1 MFRYAFL
8 LAASAVA
15 DAPKAAVTVL
25 VAAVDGAQ
33 LTLPGSPGGPRRGG
47 SGRYPGSPSRP
58 RADPPRPGPDASSPE
73 RLPGTAM
80 SKTAYIRTK
89 PHLNIGTMGHVD
101 HGKTTLTAAITKVL
115 AERGA
120 GTFVPFDRI
129 DRAPEEAA
137 RGITINIAHVEYETG
152 TRHYAHVDMPGHADY
167 VKNMVTGA
175 AQLDGAI
182 LVVSALD
189 GIMPQTAEHVLL
201 ARQVGV
207 DHIVVALNKAD
218 AGDEELTDLVEL
230 EVRELLTAHG
240 YGGDAAPVV
249 RVSGLKALE
258 GDPRWTASIEAL
270 LDAVDTYVPVPERYL
285 DAPFLLPVE
294 NVLTITGRGTV
305 VTGAVE
311 RGTVRV
317 GDKVQVLGADTE
329 TVVTGLETFGRP
341 MEEAQ
346 AGDNVALLLRGV
358 PRDAVR
364 RGHVVAAPG
373 SVTPSRRFT
382 ARLYVLSARE
392 GGRTTPLSTGYRPQF
407 YIRTADVVGDV
418 DLGEAAVARPGD
430 TVTVTVEL
438 GRDVPLEP
446 GLGFAVREGGRTV
459 GAGTVTEVL

>member
-1 MFRYAFL
+1 
-8 LAASAVA
+8 
-15 DAPKAAVTVL
+15 
-25 VAAVDGAQ
+25 
-33 LTLPGSPGGPRRGG
+33 
-47 SGRYPGSPSRP
+47 
-58 RADPPRPGPDASSPE
+58 
-73 RLPGTAM
+73 M
-80 SKTAYIRTK
+80 SKTAYVRTK

-115 AERGA
+115 SERGT

-129 DRAPEEAA
+129 DRAPEEAQ
-137 RGITINIAHVEYETG
+137 RGITINIAHVEYETD

-230 EVRELLTAHG
+230 EVRELLSAHG
-240 YGGDAAPVV
+240 YGGDAVPVV
-249 RVSGLKALE
+249 RVSGLRALE
-258 GDPRWTASIEAL
+258 GDPRWAAAIEAL
-270 LDAVDTYVPVPERYL
+270 LDAVDTYVPMPERYV

-311 RGTVRV
+311 RGQVRV
-317 GDKVQVLGADTE
+317 GDRVEVLGAQPDTE
-329 TVVTGLETFGRP
+329 TVVTGLETFGKP
-341 MEEAQ
+341 MESAQ

-364 RGHVVAAPG
+364 RGHIVAEPG
-373 SVTPSRRFT
+373 SVSPRRRFT
-382 ARLYVLSARE
+382 AQVYVLSAKE
-392 GGRTTPLSTGYRPQF
+392 GGRSTPITTGYRPQF
-407 YIRTADVVGDV
+407 YLRTADVVGDV
-418 DLGEAAVARPGD
+418 DLGDTAVARPGD
-430 TVTVTVEL
+430 TVTMMVEL
-438 GRDVPLEP
+438 GRDMPLET
-446 GLGFAVREGGRTV
+446 GLGFAIREGGRTV
-459 GAGTVTEVL
+459 GAGTVTAVG

>member
-1 MFRYAFL
+1 M
-8 LAASAVA
+8 
-15 DAPKAAVTVL
+15 P
-25 VAAVDGAQ
+25 
-33 LTLPGSPGGPRRGG
+33 
-47 SGRYPGSPSRP
+47 
-58 RADPPRPGPDASSPE
+58 
-73 RLPGTAM
+73 
-80 SKTAYIRTK
+80 KTAYVRTK

-115 AERGA
+115 ADRGA

-137 RGITINIAHVEYETG
+137 RGITINIAHVEYETD

-218 AGDEELTDLVEL
+218 AGDEELIDLVEL
-230 EVRELLTAHG
+230 EVRDLLTEHG

-258 GDPRWTASIEAL
+258 GDPRWTASIDAL
-270 LDAVDTYVPVPERYL
+270 LDAVDTYVPMPERYL
-285 DAPFLLPVE
+285 DAPFLLSVE

-311 RGTVRV
+311 RGTLRLGEPVH
-317 GDKVQVLGADTE
+317 VLGAGLD
-329 TVVTGLETFGRP
+329 TVVTGIETFGKP
-341 MEEAQ
+341 MREAQ

-373 SVTPSRRFT
+373 SVSPSRRFT
-382 ARLYVLSARE
+382 AQVYVLSARE
-392 GGRTTPLSTGYRPQF
+392 GGRTTPVSTGYRPQF

-418 DLGEAAVARPGD
+418 DLGEAAVARPGER
-430 TVTVTVEL
+430 VLMTVEL
-438 GRDVPLEP
+438 GREVPLEP
-446 GLGFAVREGGRTV
+446 GLGFAIREGGRTV
-459 GAGTVTEVL
+459 GAGTVTAVL

>member
-1 MFRYAFL
+1 
-8 LAASAVA
+8 
-15 DAPKAAVTVL
+15 
-25 VAAVDGAQ
+25 
-33 LTLPGSPGGPRRGG
+33 
-47 SGRYPGSPSRP
+47 
-58 RADPPRPGPDASSPE
+58 
-73 RLPGTAM
+73 M
-80 SKTAYIRTK
+80 SKTAYVRTK

-115 AERGA
+115 AGRGT

-137 RGITINIAHVEYETG
+137 RGITINIAHVEYETD

-218 AGDEELTDLVEL
+218 GAGDEELVDLVEL
-230 EVRELLTAHG
+230 EVRDLLTAQG
-240 YGGDAAPVV
+240 YAGDAVPVV
-249 RVSGLKALE
+249 RVSGLRALE

-270 LDAVDTYVPVPERYL
+270 LDAVDTYVPMPERYL
-285 DAPFLLPVE
+285 DAPFLMPVE

-311 RGTVRV
+311 RGTLRV
-317 GDKVQVLGADTE
+317 GDRVAVLGADGVE

-341 MEEAQ
+341 MEQAQ
-346 AGDNVALLLRGV
+346 AGDNVAVLLRGV

-373 SVTPSRRFT
+373 SVTPERRFT
-382 ARLYVLSARE
+382 ARVYVLAGRE
-392 GGRTTPLSTGYRPQF
+392 GGRTTPIATGYRPQF
-407 YIRTADVVGDV
+407 YIRTADVPGEI
-418 DLGEAAVARPGD
+418 DLGAAAVVRPGE
-430 TVTVTVEL
+430 TAELRVEL
-438 GRDVPLEP
+438 GREVPLEP

-459 GAGTVTEVL
+459 GAGTVVSVGP

>member
-1 MFRYAFL
+1 M
-8 LAASAVA
+8 
-15 DAPKAAVTVL
+15 P
-25 VAAVDGAQ
+25 
-33 LTLPGSPGGPRRGG
+33 
-47 SGRYPGSPSRP
+47 
-58 RADPPRPGPDASSPE
+58 
-73 RLPGTAM
+73 
-80 SKTAYIRTK
+80 KTAYVRTK

-115 AERGA
+115 AERGT

-137 RGITINIAHVEYETG
+137 RGITINIAHVEYETD

-167 VKNMVTGA
+167 VKNMITGA

-207 DHIVVALNKAD
+207 DHLVVAMNKAD
-218 AGDEELTDLVEL
+218 VGDEELADLVEL
-230 EVRELLTAHG
+230 EVRELLTAQG
-240 YGGDAAPVV
+240 YEGDAVPVV

-270 LDAVDTYVPVPERYL
+270 LDAVDTYVPMPERYL

-317 GDKVQVLGADTE
+317 GDRVEVLGADVE
-329 TVVTGLETFGRP
+329 SVVTGLETFGKP
-341 MEEAQ
+341 MDEAQ

-373 SVTPSRRFT
+373 SVTPGRRFT
-382 ARLYVLSARE
+382 ARVYVLSARE
-392 GGRTTPLSTGYRPQF
+392 GGRTTPVTSGYRPQF

-418 DLGEAAVARPGD
+418 DLGETAVARPGD
-430 TVTVTVEL
+430 TVEMTVEL
-438 GRDVPLEP
+438 GREVPLEP

-459 GAGTVTEVL
+459 GAGTVTSVE

>member
-1 MFRYAFL
+1 M
-8 LAASAVA
+8 
-15 DAPKAAVTVL
+15 P
-25 VAAVDGAQ
+25 
-33 LTLPGSPGGPRRGG
+33 
-47 SGRYPGSPSRP
+47 
-58 RADPPRPGPDASSPE
+58 
-73 RLPGTAM
+73 
-80 SKTAYIRTK
+80 KTAYVRTK

-115 AERGA
+115 SARPGA
-120 GTFVPFDRI
+120 ATSYVAFDRI
-129 DRAPEEAA
+129 DRAPEETR
-137 RGITINIAHVEYETG
+137 RGITINLAHVEYETD

-167 VKNMVTGA
+167 IKNMVTGA

-189 GIMPQTAEHVLL
+189 GVMPQTAEHVLL

-218 AGDEELTDLVEL
+218 AADPELAELVEL
-230 EVRELLTAHG
+230 EVRDLLSAHG
-240 YGGDAAPVV
+240 YGGDTVPVV
-249 RVSGLKALE
+249 QVSGLGALE
-258 GDPRWTASIEAL
+258 GDPRWTAAIEGL
-270 LDAVDTYVPVPERYL
+270 LDVVDTYVPMPVRYT

-311 RGTVRV
+311 RGTVRI
-317 GDKVQVLGADTE
+317 GDRVQVLGADAE

-341 MEEAQ
+341 MESAQ

-358 PRDAVR
+358 ERDRVR

-373 SVTPSRRFT
+373 SVVPTCRFT
-382 ARLYVLSARE
+382 AQVYLLSARE
-392 GGRTTPLSTGYRPQF
+392 GGRTTPVATGYRPQF

-418 DLGEAAVARPGD
+418 DLGVAAVARPGE
-430 TVTVTVEL
+430 TVTMTVEL

-446 GLGFAVREGGRTV
+446 GLGFAIREGGRTV
-459 GAGTVTEVL
+459 GAGTVTALL

>member
-1 MFRYAFL
+1 MA
-8 LAASAVA
+8 
-15 DAPKAAVTVL
+15 
-25 VAAVDGAQ
+25 
-33 LTLPGSPGGPRRGG
+33 
-47 SGRYPGSPSRP
+47 
-58 RADPPRPGPDASSPE
+58 
-73 RLPGTAM
+73 
-80 SKTAYIRTK
+80 KTAFVRTK

-115 AERGA
+115 AERGGA
-120 GTFVPFDRI
+120 SFVPFDRI
-129 DRAPEEAA
+129 DRAPEEAR
-137 RGITINIAHVEYETG
+137 RGITINLTHVEYETE

-167 VKNMVTGA
+167 IKNMVTGA

-189 GIMPQTAEHVLL
+189 GVMPQTAEHVLL

-218 AGDEELTDLVEL
+218 AGDPELTDLVEL

-240 YGGDAAPVV
+240 YGGEGAPVV
-249 RVSGLKALE
+249 RVSGLRALE
-258 GDPRWTASIEAL
+258 GDPRWTEAVQAL
-270 LDAVDTYVPVPERYL
+270 LDAVDTYVPTPVRYT

-311 RGTVRV
+311 RGSVRL
-317 GDKVQVLGADTE
+317 GDRVAVLGSGGEPAE
-329 TVVTGLETFGRP
+329 TVVTGLETFGKP
-341 MEEAQ
+341 MESAE

-358 PRDAVR
+358 PRDGVR

-373 SVTPSRRFT
+373 SIVPRRRFT
-382 ARLYVLSARE
+382 ARVYVLSGRE
-392 GGRTTPLSTGYRPQF
+392 GGRTTPVATGYRPQF

-418 DLGEAAVARPGD
+418 DLGEAGAARPGQ
-430 TVTVTVEL
+430 TVTMTVEL

-446 GLGFAVREGGRTV
+446 GLGFAIREGGRTV
-459 GAGTVTEVL
+459 GAGTVTTVLG

>member
-1 MFRYAFL
+1 M
-8 LAASAVA
+8 
-15 DAPKAAVTVL
+15 P
-25 VAAVDGAQ
+25 
-33 LTLPGSPGGPRRGG
+33 
-47 SGRYPGSPSRP
+47 
-58 RADPPRPGPDASSPE
+58 
-73 RLPGTAM
+73 
-80 SKTAYIRTK
+80 KTAYVRTK

-115 AERGA
+115 AERGS

-137 RGITINIAHVEYETG
+137 RGITINIAHVEYETD

-218 AGDEELTDLVEL
+218 AADEELTDLVEL
-230 EVRELLTAHG
+230 EVRELLSAQG
-240 YGGDAAPVV
+240 YGGDSVPVV

-258 GDPRWTASIEAL
+258 GDPRWTAAIDAL
-270 LDAVDTYVPVPERYL
+270 LDAVDTYVPMPERYL
-285 DAPFLLPVE
+285 DAPFLMPVE

-311 RGTVRV
+311 RGTIRV
-317 GDKVQVLGADTE
+317 GDRVEVLGAGVD
-329 TVVTGLETFGRP
+329 TVVTGLETFGKP

-364 RGHVVAAPG
+364 RGHIVAAPG
-373 SVTPSRRFT
+373 SVVPSSRFT
-382 ARLYVLSARE
+382 ARVYVLSTRE
-392 GGRTTPLSTGYRPQF
+392 GGRTTAVSTGYRPQF

-430 TVTVTVEL
+430 TVVMTVEL
-438 GRDVPLEP
+438 GREVPLEP
-446 GLGFAVREGGRTV
+446 GLGFAIREGGRTV
-459 GAGTVTEVL
+459 GAGTVTSVG

>member
-1 MFRYAFL
+1 
-8 LAASAVA
+8 
-15 DAPKAAVTVL
+15 
-25 VAAVDGAQ
+25 
-33 LTLPGSPGGPRRGG
+33 
-47 SGRYPGSPSRP
+47 
-58 RADPPRPGPDASSPE
+58 
-73 RLPGTAM
+73 M
-80 SKTAYIRTK
+80 SKTAYVRTK

-115 AERGA
+115 AERGS

-137 RGITINIAHVEYETG
+137 RGITINIAHVEYETD

-218 AGDEELTDLVEL
+218 AGDEELIDLVEL
-230 EVRELLTAHG
+230 EVRDLLSQHG
-240 YGGDAAPVV
+240 YGGDTAPVV

-258 GDPRWTASIEAL
+258 GDPQWTASIDAL
-270 LDAVDTYVPVPERYL
+270 LDAVDTYVPMPERYV
-285 DAPFLLPVE
+285 DAPFLLSVE

-317 GDKVQVLGADTE
+317 GDRVEVLGAGLE
-329 TVVTGLETFGRP
+329 TVVTGLETFGKP
-341 MEEAQ
+341 MDDAQ

-373 SVTPSRRFT
+373 SVVPKRRFS
-382 ARLYVLSARE
+382 AQVYVLSTRE
-392 GGRTTPLSTGYRPQF
+392 GGRSTPVSSGYRPQF
-407 YIRTADVVGDV
+407 YIRTADVVGDI
-418 DLGEAAVARPGD
+418 DLGEVAVARPGE
-430 TVTVTVEL
+430 TVTMTVEL
-438 GRDVPLEP
+438 GREVPLEP
-446 GLGFAVREGGRTV
+446 GLGFAIREGGRTV
-459 GAGTVTEVL
+459 GAGTVTAVS

>member
-1 MFRYAFL
+1 
-8 LAASAVA
+8 
-15 DAPKAAVTVL
+15 
-25 VAAVDGAQ
+25 
-33 LTLPGSPGGPRRGG
+33 
-47 SGRYPGSPSRP
+47 
-58 RADPPRPGPDASSPE
+58 
-73 RLPGTAM
+73 M
-80 SKTAYIRTK
+80 SKTAYVRTK

-137 RGITINIAHVEYETG
+137 RGITINIAHVEYETD

-207 DHIVVALNKAD
+207 NHVVVALNKAD
-218 AGDEELTDLVEL
+218 AGDEELIDLVEL

-240 YGGDAAPVV
+240 YGGDSVPVV

-258 GDPRWTASIEAL
+258 GDPRWTASIDAL
-270 LDAVDTYVPVPERYL
+270 LDAVDTYVPMPERYL
-285 DAPFLLPVE
+285 DAPFLLSVE

-311 RGTVRV
+311 RGTIHV
-317 GDKVQVLGADTE
+317 GDRVEVLGAEVE
-329 TVVTGLETFGRP
+329 TVVTGLETFGKP
-341 MEEAQ
+341 MSEAQ

-358 PRDAVR
+358 GRDAVR

-373 SVTPSRRFT
+373 SVVPRRHFT
-382 ARLYVLSARE
+382 AQVYVLSARE
-392 GGRTTPLSTGYRPQF
+392 GGRSTPVSTGYRPQF

-418 DLGEAAVARPGD
+418 DLGEIAVARPGD
-430 TVTVTVEL
+430 RVTMSVEL
-438 GRDVPLEP
+438 GREVPLEP
-446 GLGFAVREGGRTV
+446 GLGFAIREGGRTV
-459 GAGTVTEVL
+459 GAGTVSAVL

>member
-1 MFRYAFL
+1 M
-8 LAASAVA
+8 
-15 DAPKAAVTVL
+15 P
-25 VAAVDGAQ
+25 
-33 LTLPGSPGGPRRGG
+33 
-47 SGRYPGSPSRP
+47 
-58 RADPPRPGPDASSPE
+58 
-73 RLPGTAM
+73 
-80 SKTAYIRTK
+80 KTAYVRTK

-115 AERGA
+115 ADRGA

-137 RGITINIAHVEYETG
+137 RGITINIAHVEYETD

-207 DHIVVALNKAD
+207 DHVVVALNKAD
-218 AGDEELTDLVEL
+218 SADEELADLVEL
-230 EVRELLTAHG
+230 EVRELLTQHG

-249 RVSGLKALE
+249 RVSGLKALA
-258 GDPRWTASIEAL
+258 GDPRWTASIDAL
-270 LDAVDTYVPVPERYL
+270 LDAVDTYVPMPERYL
-285 DAPFLLPVE
+285 DAPFLLSVE

-317 GDKVQVLGADTE
+317 GDRVEVLGAGLE
-329 TVVTGLETFGRP
+329 SVVTGLETFGKP

-364 RGHVVAAPG
+364 RGHVVTAPG
-373 SVTPSRRFT
+373 SVRPSRRFT
-382 ARLYVLSARE
+382 AQVYVLSARE
-392 GGRTTPLSTGYRPQF
+392 GGRTTPVSTGYRPQF

-418 DLGEAAVARPGD
+418 DLGEVAVARPGER
-430 TVTVTVEL
+430 VVMTVEL
-438 GRDVPLEP
+438 GREVPLEP

-459 GAGTVTEVL
+459 GAGTVTAVL

>member
-1 MFRYAFL
+1 M
-8 LAASAVA
+8 
-15 DAPKAAVTVL
+15 P
-25 VAAVDGAQ
+25 
-33 LTLPGSPGGPRRGG
+33 
-47 SGRYPGSPSRP
+47 
-58 RADPPRPGPDASSPE
+58 
-73 RLPGTAM
+73 
-80 SKTAYIRTK
+80 KTAYVRTK

-120 GTFVPFDRI
+120 STFVPFDRI

-137 RGITINIAHVEYETG
+137 RGITINIAHVEYETD

-218 AGDEELTDLVEL
+218 AGDDELTDLVEL
-230 EVRELLTAHG
+230 EVRELLTAQG
-240 YGGDAAPVV
+240 YGGDAVPVV

-258 GDPRWTASIEAL
+258 GDPRWTASIDAL
-270 LDAVDTYVPVPERYL
+270 LDAVDTYVPMPERYL

-317 GDKVQVLGADTE
+317 GDRIEVLGAGLD
-329 TVVTGLETFGRP
+329 TVVTGLETFGKP
-341 MEEAQ
+341 MAEAQ

-373 SVTPSRRFT
+373 SVVPRRRFS
-382 ARLYVLSARE
+382 ARVYVLSARE
-392 GGRTTPLSTGYRPQF
+392 GGRTTAVSTGYRPQF
-407 YIRTADVVGDV
+407 YIRTADVVGDI
-418 DLGEAAVARPGD
+418 DLGEAVVARPGD
-430 TVTVTVEL
+430 TVTMSVEL

-446 GLGFAVREGGRTV
+446 GLGFAIREGGRTV
-459 GAGTVTEVL
+459 GAGTVTEVD

>member
-1 MFRYAFL
+1 
-8 LAASAVA
+8 
-15 DAPKAAVTVL
+15 
-25 VAAVDGAQ
+25 
-33 LTLPGSPGGPRRGG
+33 
-47 SGRYPGSPSRP
+47 
-58 RADPPRPGPDASSPE
+58 
-73 RLPGTAM
+73 M
-80 SKTAYIRTK
+80 SKTAYVRTK

-137 RGITINIAHVEYETG
+137 RGITINIAHVEYETD

-240 YGGDAAPVV
+240 YGGDSVPVV

-258 GDPRWTASIEAL
+258 GDPRWTASVEAL
-270 LDAVDTYVPVPERYL
+270 LDAVDTYVPMPERYL
-285 DAPFLLPVE
+285 DAPFLLSVE

-317 GDKVQVLGADTE
+317 GDRVEVLGASVE
-329 TVVTGLETFGRP
+329 TVVTGLETFGKP

-358 PRDAVR
+358 GRDAVR

-373 SVTPSRRFT
+373 SVVPARRFS
-382 ARLYVLSARE
+382 ARVYVLSARE
-392 GGRTTPLSTGYRPQF
+392 GGRSTPVATGYRPQF

-418 DLGEAAVARPGD
+418 DLGEPAVARPGD
-430 TVTVTVEL
+430 TVTMTVEL
-438 GRDVPLEP
+438 GRDVPLET
-446 GLGFAVREGGRTV
+446 GLGFAIREGGRTV
-459 GAGTVTEVL
+459 GAGTVTAVG

>member
-1 MFRYAFL
+1 M
-8 LAASAVA
+8 
-15 DAPKAAVTVL
+15 P
-25 VAAVDGAQ
+25 
-33 LTLPGSPGGPRRGG
+33 
-47 SGRYPGSPSRP
+47 
-58 RADPPRPGPDASSPE
+58 
-73 RLPGTAM
+73 
-80 SKTAYIRTK
+80 KTAYVRTK

-115 AERGA
+115 ADRGSGA
-120 GTFVPFDRI
+120 FVPFDRI

-137 RGITINIAHVEYETG
+137 RGITINIAHVEYETD

-207 DHIVVALNKAD
+207 DHVVVALNKAD
-218 AGDEELTDLVEL
+218 SGDEELMDLVEL
-230 EVRELLTAHG
+230 EVRDLLTEHG

-249 RVSGLKALE
+249 RVSGLRALA
-258 GDPRWTASIEAL
+258 GDPRWTASIDAL
-270 LDAVDTYVPVPERYL
+270 LDAVDTYVPMPDRYL

-311 RGTVRV
+311 RGRVRV
-317 GDKVQVLGADTE
+317 GDRIDVLGAGLE
-329 TVVTGLETFGRP
+329 TVVTGLETFGKP
-341 MEEAQ
+341 MDEAQ

-364 RGHVVAAPG
+364 RGHVVTAPG
-373 SVTPSRRFT
+373 SVSPSRRFT
-382 ARLYVLSARE
+382 AQVYVLSARE
-392 GGRTTPLSTGYRPQF
+392 GGRTTPVSTGYRPQF

-418 DLGEAAVARPGD
+418 DLGEAAVARPGER
-430 TVTVTVEL
+430 VAMTVEL
-438 GRDVPLEP
+438 GREVPLEP
-446 GLGFAVREGGRTV
+446 GLGFAIREGGRTV
-459 GAGTVTEVL
+459 GAGTVTAVL

>member
-1 MFRYAFL
+1 
-8 LAASAVA
+8 
-15 DAPKAAVTVL
+15 
-25 VAAVDGAQ
+25 
-33 LTLPGSPGGPRRGG
+33 
-47 SGRYPGSPSRP
+47 
-58 RADPPRPGPDASSPE
+58 
-73 RLPGTAM
+73 M
-80 SKTAYIRTK
+80 SKTAYVRTK

-115 AERGA
+115 ADRGSGA
-120 GTFVPFDRI
+120 FVPFDRI

-230 EVRELLTAHG
+230 EVRDLLTAHG
-240 YGGDAAPVV
+240 YGGDSVPVV

-270 LDAVDTYVPVPERYL
+270 LDAVDTYVPMPERYL

-311 RGTVRV
+311 RGLVRV
-317 GDKVQVLGADTE
+317 GDRVEVLGASAE
-329 TVVTGLETFGRP
+329 TVVTGLETFGKP

-364 RGHVVAAPG
+364 RGNVVAAPG
-373 SVTPSRRFT
+373 SVKPRRRFS
-382 ARLYVLSARE
+382 AQVYVLSARE
-392 GGRTTPLSTGYRPQF
+392 GGRTTPVSSGYRPQF
-407 YIRTADVVGDV
+407 YIRTADVVGVV
-418 DLGEAAVARPGD
+418 DLGEVAVARPGD
-430 TVTVTVEL
+430 TVAMTVEL
-438 GRDVPLEP
+438 GRDMPLEP
-446 GLGFAVREGGRTV
+446 GLGFAIREGGRTV
-459 GAGTVTEVL
+459 GAGTVTVVG

>member
-1 MFRYAFL
+1 M
-8 LAASAVA
+8 
-15 DAPKAAVTVL
+15 P
-25 VAAVDGAQ
+25 
-33 LTLPGSPGGPRRGG
+33 
-47 SGRYPGSPSRP
+47 
-58 RADPPRPGPDASSPE
+58 
-73 RLPGTAM
+73 
-80 SKTAYIRTK
+80 KTAYVRTK

-115 AERGA
+115 AERGT

-137 RGITINIAHVEYETG
+137 RGITINIAHVEYETD

-189 GIMPQTAEHVLL
+189 GVMPQTAEHVLL

-218 AGDEELTDLVEL
+218 AVDDGEGAVLSDLVEL
-230 EVRELLTAHG
+230 EVRELLSANG
-240 YGGDAAPVV
+240 YGGDTVPVV

-258 GDPRWTASIEAL
+258 GEPRWTEAIGAL
-270 LDAVDTYVPVPERYL
+270 LDAVDTYVPMPERYV

-311 RGTVRV
+311 RGTVCV
-317 GDKVQVLGADTE
+317 GDRVQLLGADVE
-329 TVVTGLETFGRP
+329 SVVTGLETFGKP
-341 MEEAQ
+341 MDSAQ

-364 RGHVVAAPG
+364 RGHVVAEPG

-382 ARLYVLSARE
+382 AQVYVLSTRE
-392 GGRTTPLSTGYRPQF
+392 GGRSTPITTGYRPQF
-407 YIRTADVVGDV
+407 YIRTADVAGDV
-418 DLGEAAVARPGD
+418 DLGDLAVARPGD
-430 TVTVTVEL
+430 TVTMTVEL
-438 GRDVPLEP
+438 GRDTPLEP
-446 GLGFAVREGGRTV
+446 GLGFAIREGGRTV
-459 GAGTVTEVL
+459 GAGTVAALL

>member
-1 MFRYAFL
+1 
-8 LAASAVA
+8 
-15 DAPKAAVTVL
+15 
-25 VAAVDGAQ
+25 
-33 LTLPGSPGGPRRGG
+33 
-47 SGRYPGSPSRP
+47 
-58 RADPPRPGPDASSPE
+58 
-73 RLPGTAM
+73 M
-80 SKTAYIRTK
+80 SKTAYVRTK

-115 AERGA
+115 SERGA

-129 DRAPEEAA
+129 DRAPEEAR
-137 RGITINIAHVEYETG
+137 RGITINLAHVEYETD

-175 AQLDGAI
+175 AQLDGAV
-182 LVVSALD
+182 LVVSAVD
-189 GIMPQTAEHVLL
+189 GVMPQTAEHVLL

-218 AGDEELTDLVEL
+218 AGDDELTDLVEL

-240 YGGDAAPVV
+240 YGGDSVPVV
-249 RVSGLKALE
+249 RVSGLGALR

-270 LDAVDTYVPVPERYL
+270 LDAVDTYVPTPERYV
-285 DAPFLLPVE
+285 DAPFLMPVE
-294 NVLTITGRGTV
+294 NVLTIPGRGTV

-317 GDKVQVLGADTE
+317 GDRVEVLGADTE
-329 TVVTGLETFGRP
+329 TVVTGVETFGKP
-341 MEEAQ
+341 MDRAE

-364 RGHVVAAPG
+364 RGHVVAQPG
-373 SVTPSRRFT
+373 SVVPRRRFT
-382 ARLYVLSARE
+382 ARVYVLSARE
-392 GGRTTPLSTGYRPQF
+392 GGRTTPLTTGYRPQF

-418 DLGEAAVARPGD
+418 DLGGTGVARPGE
-430 TVTVTVEL
+430 TVTMTVEL

-459 GAGTVTEVL
+459 GAGTVSELL

>member
-1 MFRYAFL
+1 
-8 LAASAVA
+8 
-15 DAPKAAVTVL
+15 
-25 VAAVDGAQ
+25 
-33 LTLPGSPGGPRRGG
+33 
-47 SGRYPGSPSRP
+47 
-58 RADPPRPGPDASSPE
+58 
-73 RLPGTAM
+73 M

-115 AERGA
+115 AERGS

-137 RGITINIAHVEYETG
+137 RGITINIAHVEYETD

-207 DHIVVALNKAD
+207 NHIVVALNKAD
-218 AGDEELTDLVEL
+218 AGDDELTDLVEL

-240 YGGDAAPVV
+240 YGGDAVPVV

-258 GDPRWTASIEAL
+258 GDPRWTASIDAL
-270 LDAVDTYVPVPERYL
+270 LDAVDTYVPMPERYV

-317 GDKVQVLGADTE
+317 GDRVEVLGADVD
-329 TVVTGLETFGRP
+329 TVVTGVETFGKP

-346 AGDNVALLLRGV
+346 AGDSVALLLRGV

-364 RGHVVAAPG
+364 RGHIVAAPG
-373 SVTPSRRFT
+373 SVVPSRCFS
-382 ARLYVLSARE
+382 AQVYVLSTRE
-392 GGRTTPLSTGYRPQF
+392 GGRTTPVSTGYRPQF

-418 DLGEAAVARPGD
+418 DLGEVAVARPGD
-430 TVTVTVEL
+430 TVTMTVEL
-438 GRDVPLEP
+438 GREVPLEP
-446 GLGFAVREGGRTV
+446 GLGFAIREGGRTV
-459 GAGTVTEVL
+459 GAGTVTAVV